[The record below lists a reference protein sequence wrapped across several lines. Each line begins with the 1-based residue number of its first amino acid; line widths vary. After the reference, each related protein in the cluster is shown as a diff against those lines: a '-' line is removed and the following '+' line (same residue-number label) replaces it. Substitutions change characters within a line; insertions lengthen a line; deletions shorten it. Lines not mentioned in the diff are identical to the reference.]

1 MKKIQ
6 KIILLTGLV
15 ALTTPMASFTME
27 FQNPDVA
34 VRPIRWCDLM
44 PFRQHLEEKIVKF
57 STQNQGSLERRKTPI
72 DNIVESVRGKND
84 ELARHHFEAYVE
96 EFTSEDAF
104 ILMMKEALFSYP
116 RDYDIQNQDDDT
128 VKDAVL
134 RFRLENV
141 LIEYEVGADF
151 RKIK

>member
-1 MKKIQ
+1 MCRGNIMKKIQ

-57 STQNQGSLERRKTPI
+57 STENQGSLER
-72 DNIVESVRGKND
+72 
-84 ELARHHFEAYVE
+84 ARHHFEAYVE